1 MNTLRGQIRSL
12 NTQLAYREGIL
23 NSRGIIEKCER
34 EHLSKFQI
42 DNFTRQNKW
51 ITMLKRNRKLKK
63 SVFRRI
69 TVNDNTQ
76 IVAQILEVAGKI
88 THIYEMLSNQ
98 IHNSYDTKS
107 TVLTIGSELT
117 LEQTSII
124 AVLCNVLNV
133 RWESSTIDQ
142 HFKPIIFNNKI

>member
-1 MNTLRGQIRSL
+1 M
-12 NTQLAYREGIL
+12 
-23 NSRGIIEKCER
+23 
-34 EHLSKFQI
+34 

-51 ITMLKRNRKLKK
+51 IAILNRNRKLKK

-69 TVNDNTQ
+69 TVNDNTD
-76 IVAQILEVAGKI
+76 IDAQILEVARKI

-142 HFKPIIFNNKI
+142 HFKPIILNNTI